1 MYGSG
6 LLKGRNPTQELRGAK
21 PGSVTRSVWF
31 AFSYVGMC
39 ITYTTGGHPLPH
51 TPRISPRRW
60 QAGCEPDLDPRAQAA
75 RHCRAQQ
82 LASAAQPA
90 SVTWLVRVT
99 RAVGGRDSAG
109 QTSQDGAY
117 CTRPRVFLT
126 KFGSLGPIGK
136 TPRKPSWG
144 CLLGLPAGCNIFYR
158 EAALHACT
166 VSPYSRCKCAEKSL
180 SATLS
185 RVERQGRSRPPRI

>member
-1 MYGSG
+1 M
-6 LLKGRNPTQELRGAK
+6 
-21 PGSVTRSVWF
+21 
-31 AFSYVGMC
+31 
-39 ITYTTGGHPLPH
+39 PH
-51 TPRISPRRW
+51 ARRISPRRW

-99 RAVGGRDSAG
+99 CAVGGRDSAG

-144 CLLGLPAGCNIFYR
+144 CARAYLRVAAVFTTRRRSTPAQFHLILSSAGCLR
-158 EAALHACT
+158 PHLPWRRDETC
-166 VSPYSRCKCAEKSL
+166 RCRCAHL
-180 SATLS
+180 PCL
-185 RVERQGRSRPPRI
+185 GPPRPRPHRHLAHGQDGHLTIGVALN